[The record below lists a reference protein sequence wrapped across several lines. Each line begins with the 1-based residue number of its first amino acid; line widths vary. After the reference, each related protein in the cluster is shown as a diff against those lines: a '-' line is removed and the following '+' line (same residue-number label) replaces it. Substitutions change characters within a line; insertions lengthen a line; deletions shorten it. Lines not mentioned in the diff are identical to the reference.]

1 MIARGCA
8 ALTVE
13 EVGAWRSG
21 FENRGSWN
29 RDVLVRA
36 IVRGGSRKESLRE
49 R

>member
-1 MIARGCA
+1 MTARGGA

-13 EVGAWRSG
+13 ERGAWGSG

-29 RDVLVRA
+29 GDVLVRA
-36 IVRGGSRKESLRE
+36 IVRDGRRKESLRE